1 MEEGVHVWVG
11 ENSEEAWL
19 RCKVIKKDSKEL
31 TIVELAASG
40 RPTGSQFTRPRKSVG
55 TGGEEYDLVELANPE
70 TPRNTKR
77 TNDNLISLVHLHEP
91 AILHEV
97 QERLMSDIVY
107 TWTGDILISV
117 NPYKETLGLYTKALQ
132 DEYRTDG
139 ILRSQ
144 HLTPEKVLPPHI
156 YVIAD
161 RAYRQMM
168 SGEKKSQS
176 ILISGE
182 SGAGKTYATRNV
194 LNYLTTLGSNKT
206 ESEIESSKRNNVTM
220 ADKIDRSNPIL
231 EAFGNAKTLRNDNS
245 SRFGKYI
252 LLGFSSKG
260 TILGATIDH
269 YLLEKVRLN
278 EHARGERNYHIFYQI
293 MKGCSEERLKLMKFD
308 DGLSRDELCTSFR
321 YTKHPT
327 VVPNDEKNY
336 KETLEAMQALGWGE
350 ELINRVLKLTVAV
363 LYLGEL
369 KFDSR
374 EFKEGFMAV
383 VSNTDLLQDI
393 AELIG
398 LDAASLEKSLTENV
412 IVIGGRSMTK
422 KRDVE
427 QAKVAVD
434 SISRFL
440 YCALFDWIVLQVN
453 KSVSWNDVSEVKCK
467 SGVLDIFGFEEF
479 KTNSFEQL
487 CINFTNEA
495 LQQQFNKY
503 VFKSLQKEYEE
514 EGIDFSFIT
523 FPDNQEIIDLIQK
536 KPDGTSI
543 FEILNDQSKGP
554 KGTDL
559 KFAQDVCNRWF
570 EKGKS
575 PDCPFQQTLLQKGKK
590 RFSIVHY
597 AGPVEYD
604 METSWVEKNRDEIPS
619 VAKDI
624 FSKAGNPLLREL
636 FPPDPVV
643 AQTNRRRKAQGKTV
657 AKGFAKRL
665 NDLMK
670 TIERTDPHY
679 IRCLKPNDVKKY
691 KCVTR
696 KRLSEQLRYS
706 GVLEAIRVQRMGYPV
721 RLGHEQFFSKFR
733 LVLPNVSERVLTWNV
748 DRCSSSE
755 VQDACTKF
763 INIIVSGNESKS
775 KGGTQE
781 SRAVKIRRGQIR
793 QPPVLIFTKKDVQFG
808 ISKIFLR
815 KNAHDVLEANRT
827 HITASAA
834 TYIQSVWR
842 GYYKREYYQQ
852 QRSAAELVQR
862 IYRGN
867 RDRERCRKIRDAKAA
882 AILNKNLRML
892 LVRKRYMTHWKGMR
906 RFQIV
911 YRVYVRKRN
920 VAACR
925 IQTVHRMTKEHYKF
939 RRLKGAVVALQCAQR
954 SKVARRVL
962 AGLRKDA
969 KDVGNLKDDNEKLK
983 SEMAGLKAMLKVQK
997 QSLEKESADKKIIA
1011 EKDKEILNLR
1021 EQLAG
1026 VNNDLANAIKDVTEE
1041 RNKRQKIQ
1049 TRFEEEKKS
1058 DETYPQKSTNENIE
1072 NIALVTKLEQKL
1084 EYERQL
1090 RLLSEEKMS
1099 ELRNELNEQKQNKN
1113 AAIIA
1118 TNVSPK
1124 ESSSNTSQELLS
1136 TKEPIEVEKEKIRA
1150 IDSEAVKARPSLL
1163 KKKSFKNAAKSVL
1176 ASVRLKQQN
1185 EKETQLR
1192 KMYDFEKD
1200 MDSFKNK
1207 LEDIGLAMVI
1217 WKCHK
1222 NEHSESNVVS
1232 DSFSIKN
1239 SNVLMKLT
1247 GLEDKVTT
1255 ALSFNKGK
1263 SGFKNQADKSKKN
1276 TSDSLLIQEIL
1287 EIKHGCVG
1295 YDAALLPTNN
1305 NSLVRSED
1313 TGNSQLFLT
1322 INTMSAPH
1330 AQSYFLKMKTPDER
1344 NNLLSCLRKLLA
1356 DSDTIESTISAFPE
1370 SSTKGAKKI
1379 SRRTSSIFA
1388 PRKFSIPIKINEK
1401 TNDTLNRAPPRRGL
1415 SKHQTIASVRQL
1427 NGLSQE
1433 ITSSTRE
1440 EDVVESTKFATAEEV
1455 KQLLAKEQ
1463 KSYEALLAQFV
1474 QIQNDM
1480 QEKEDENIELKQR
1493 NDQLT
1498 IKRDENNMT
1507 KAGDS
1512 KQLTLLSQ
1520 KFEIL
1525 HGENEGRKEEI
1536 EKLKSEL
1543 ENKNK
1548 NIVGGKLPIL
1558 AEFNEHEVTRLTIES
1573 VESEWERNKL
1583 M

>member
-1 MEEGVHVWVG
+1 M
-11 ENSEEAWL
+11 A
-19 RCKVIKKDSKEL
+19 
-31 TIVELAASG
+31 T
-40 RPTGSQFTRPRKSVG
+40 Q
-55 TGGEEYDLVELANPE
+55 
-70 TPRNTKR
+70 
-77 TNDNLISLVHLHEP
+77 
-91 AILHEV
+91 
-97 QERLMSDIVY
+97 
-107 TWTGDILISV
+107 DILDA
-117 NPYKETLGLYTKALQ
+117 YRRDGL
-132 DEYRTDG
+132 
-139 ILRSQ
+139 LRSQ

-156 YVIAD
+156 FRIAD
-161 RAYRQMM
+161 DAYRQMM
-168 SGEKKSQS
+168 NGQFKSQS

-182 SGAGKTYATRNV
+182 SGAGKTESTKLV
-194 LNYLTTLGSNKT
+194 MLYLTTLGSHDA
-206 ESEIESSKRNNVTM
+206 M
-220 ADKIDRSNPIL
+220 AKAGADEEEKNDLSMMEKVLQTNPIL

-245 SRFGKYI
+245 SRFGKFI
-252 LLGFSSKG
+252 ELGFSRSG
-260 TILGATIDH
+260 SLLGGKVDV
-269 YLLEKVRLN
+269 YLLEKVRLGA
-278 EHARGERNYHIFYQI
+278 HASGERNYHIFYQLLR
-293 MKGCSEERLKLMKFD
+293 GCSTEQHKLFKFNDGMTGGLELSNFFHYTGQGGAPRLRDLQDEPSFKFTLRSMRSL
-308 DGLSRDELCTSFR
+308 GWSDELI
-321 YTKHPT
+321 
-327 VVPNDEKNY
+327 D
-336 KETLEAMQALGWGE
+336 
-350 ELINRVLKLTVAV
+350 RVLKLTAGILHIGQMKFHADVDDG
-363 LYLGEL
+363 GEV
-369 KFDSR
+369 
-374 EFKEGFMAV
+374 AV
-383 VSNTDLLQDI
+383 VSTTDTLQNV

-398 LDAASLEKSLTENV
+398 VDVKGLELALTQRILVTREKTMNLKLNVEKAMDA
-412 IVIGGRSMTK
+412 
-422 KRDVE
+422 RDGL
-427 QAKVAVD
+427 AKCIY
-434 SISRFL
+434 S
-440 YCALFDWIVLQVN
+440 ALFDWIVLEVN
-453 KSVSWNDVSEVKCK
+453 KSIGWEDDAAKKC
-467 SGVLDIFGFEEF
+467 STGVLDIFGFECFAE
-479 KTNSFEQL
+479 NSFEQL
-487 CINFTNEA
+487 CINYTNEA
-495 LQQQFNKY
+495 LQQQFNKF
-503 VFKSLQKEYEE
+503 VFKMEQIEYEE

-523 FPDNQEIIDLIQK
+523 FPDNQDCLDLIQK
-536 KPDGTSI
+536 KPTG
-543 FEILNDQSKGP
+543 ILSTLDDQSRVANGNDKTFAQKLYG
-554 KGTDL
+554 KFIDSGKKTSSECDRFHASKKQVGSL
-559 KFAQDVCNRWF
+559 KF
-570 EKGKS
+570 
-575 PDCPFQQTLLQKGKK
+575 
-590 RFSIVHY
+590 SIRHF
-597 AGPVEYD
+597 AGFVEYTL
-604 METSWVEKNRDEIPS
+604 ETNWVEKNKDEVPLA
-619 VAKDI
+619 AKKL
-624 FSKAGNPLLREL
+624 FSTAISPLLRVL
-636 FPPDPVV
+636 FPPDPVK
-643 AQTNRRRKAQGKTV
+643 QSTEKKKFGNTKLQSKTV
-657 AKGFAKRL
+657 AMQFKAQL
-665 NDLMK
+665 NVLMNN
-670 TIERTDPHY
+670 IGSTDPHY
-679 IRCLKPNDVKKY
+679 IRCLKPNGAAKPKLI
-691 KCVTR
+691 TR
-696 KRLSEQLRYS
+696 RHLTEQLRYG
-706 GVLEAIRVQRMGYPV
+706 GVLEAIRVSRMGFPV
-721 RLGHEQFFSKFR
+721 RMGHGQFFSHYR
-733 LVLPNVSERVLTWNV
+733 LVLPYVPERVLTWNV
-748 DRCSSSE
+748 SCCSSSE
-755 VQDACTKF
+755 VQNACTKF
-763 INIIVSGNESKS
+763 IDLIVSGSAAKS
-775 KGGTQE
+775 GDGVKE
-781 SRAVKIRRGQIR
+781 SRVMKILYMQH
-793 QPPVLIFTKKDVQFG
+793 QPPPLNFSKTDVQLG
-808 ISKIFLR
+808 ISKLFLR
-815 KNAHDVLEANRT
+815 KNAHEVLEANRV
-827 HITASAA
+827 HILSATVTYLQSVLRCHQGRSCYLLFRFAAS
-834 TYIQSVWR
+834 YIQRV
-842 GYYKREYYQQ
+842 
-852 QRSAAELVQR
+852 
-862 IYRGN
+862 YRGHKG
-867 RDRERCRKIRDAKAA
+867 RERYWNLREDKAA
-882 AILNKNLRML
+882 NLLTKNIRML
-892 LVRKRYMTHWKGMR
+892 LVCKRYMTHWKGMR

-920 VAACR
+920 VATCR

-954 SKVARRVL
+954 SKVARSLL
-962 AGLRKDA
+962 AEYKKAA
-969 KDVGNLKDDNEKLK
+969 KDIGNLKEDNQKLK
-983 SEMAGLKAMLKVQK
+983 SEMASLKAMLKAQAQT
-997 QSLEKESADKKIIA
+997 QSNKSAGLIEIQERDA
-1011 EKDKEILNLR
+1011 EISNLR
-1021 EQLAG
+1021 EKLTILETER
-1026 VNNDLANAIKDVTEE
+1026 DSLIKTQKETDKILQEE
-1041 RNKRQKIQ
+1041 RDQRRQLEKQ
-1049 TRFEEEKKS
+1049 FEEEKKS